1 MRAATLVAAALA
13 AAFGMGLAFS
23 SSHSSTPMILAPGT
37 PFAILFT
44 GTNRSRLA
52 VSLGS
57 VFTSSMVDG
66 KAVRPIFIMVSLD
79 LDVLSI
85 LLSLLQICGFL
96 PGGRP

>member
-1 MRAATLVAAALA
+1 M
-13 AAFGMGLAFS
+13 
-23 SSHSSTPMILAPGT
+23 
-37 PFAILFT
+37 
-44 GTNRSRLA
+44 
-52 VSLGS
+52 GS